1 MIFLIFELCFGIQIQ
16 NLPSAG
22 VSPSVYGHSMI
33 YSSINQKAIIY
44 GGVDL
49 KESKQEHVWD
59 FSIESNKFTEI
70 LQLSSFSPYGRSG
83 HCAFYSESLNSMII
97 IGGETQIGIAHDVLV
112 FSLSLFTWTSYNDIM
127 PLPLAHMACVT
138 NSDKKIGFMFA
149 GVTNEKMIDDLYI
162 VDLEDINIVKV
173 QAVGTRPSPRAY
185 SAIYEMDNFLYIWGG
200 KCTGKDQTWLFR
212 IHTQNTNWEVVNY
225 GNSSITQSRY
235 MHGLIGYNNLLYILP
250 GRPYSNTTYIY
261 DILNENWDTI
271 DIPILNNRAG
281 YSIANFKEVF
291 YIHGGVNSTQVFN
304 DLIKVDLMYSFYVE
318 VLIKAYPAPS
328 ARIDLVLNSIA
339 EDLIIFGG
347 EDNDGYK

>member
-1 MIFLIFELCFGIQIQ
+1 
-16 NLPSAG
+16 
-22 VSPSVYGHSMI
+22 MI

-49 KESKQEHVWD
+49 TESKQEHVWD

-127 PLPLAHMACVT
+127 PLPLADMACVIG
-138 NSDKKIGFMFA
+138 SDKKTGFMFA
-149 GVTNEKMIDDLYI
+149 GVTNDKMTNDLYI
-162 VDLEDINIVKV
+162 VDLENINIVKV
-173 QAVGTRPSPRAY
+173 QTIGTKPSPRAY
-185 SAIYEMDNFLYIWGG
+185 SAIYEIEDFLYIWGG
-200 KCTGKDQTWLFR
+200 KCTENDQTWLFR
-212 IHTQNTNWEVVNY
+212 IHTQKNNWEIVSY
-225 GNSSITQSRY
+225 GNSTITYPRY

-250 GRPYSNTTYIY
+250 GLPYSNTTYIY
-261 DILNENWDTI
+261 DILNDSWDTI
-271 DIPILNNRAG
+271 EISILNNRAG
-281 YSIANFKEVF
+281 YPICNYKEVF
-291 YIHGGVNSTQVFN
+291 YIHGGINSTQVFN
-304 DLIKVDLMYSFYVE
+304 DLLIINLKNSFQIEILV
-318 VLIKAYPAPS
+318 KAYPAPS
-328 ARIDLVLNSIA
+328 ARIDMVLNSIA